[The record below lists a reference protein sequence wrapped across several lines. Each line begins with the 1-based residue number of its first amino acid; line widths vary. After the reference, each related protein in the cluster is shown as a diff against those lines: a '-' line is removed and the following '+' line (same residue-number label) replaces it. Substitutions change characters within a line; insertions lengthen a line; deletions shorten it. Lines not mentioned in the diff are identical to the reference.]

1 MRYIYWDKV
10 LVVDDEF
17 DENLLKKLN
26 KISQTK
32 GFNKSGGI
40 EVGDVLDTK
49 NSNYSF
55 KELDKDISKQVE
67 TEIDRLN
74 VLPIDKEK
82 RVLFRPRL
90 HKLKK
95 GGKLD
100 RHNDGMYSLAISLYF
115 NECEGGELKV
125 ENGDGQNILIE
136 PKWNRLVMLKGENN
150 HQVNT
155 VHKGVRNSLQVFTQ
169 YNLND
174 SDENRSST

>member
-32 GFNKSGGI
+32 GFCKAGI
-40 EVGDVLDTK
+40 KEGDNLNTTD
-49 NSNYSF
+49 SNYF
-55 KELDKDISKQVE
+55 CKPINEKTRKLVE
-67 TEIDRLN
+67 DEIDGLN

-82 RVLFRPRL
+82 RVLFSPRL

-95 GGKLD
+95 GGNLH
-100 RHNDGMYSLAISLYF
+100 RHNDGIYSLAISLYF

-136 PKWNRLVMLKGENN
+136 PKRNRLVMLKGENE

-155 VHKGVRNSLQVFTQ
+155 VTKGTRNSLQIFVQ
-169 YNLND
+169 YNLNET
-174 SDENRSST
+174 DENRSST